1 MHFTWKGTSLQR
13 DISSFF
19 AYDGKGRGKPSFFSS
34 VMQNGRKCNHTLR
47 NSFITFQLS
56 DKVSTAVFIC
66 HRVQKWSYRVSA
78 DPQYLCN
85 KSFKSLNCINMLKY
99 SNNLISA
106 SLASFFFF
114 PYSLTIC
121 FPFCPCTSSGQLSL
135 SGRFLDSLHL
145 NLSPPVFSYYIYFSL
160 KSWCV

>member
-19 AYDGKGRGKPSFFSS
+19 AYDGKGRGRPSFFSS

-47 NSFITFQLS
+47 SSFITFQLS

-66 HRVQKWSYRVSA
+66 HRVQTLSYCVSA

-85 KSFKSLNCINMLKY
+85 KCFKSLNCINMLNFC
-99 SNNLISA
+99 NNLISA
-106 SLASFFFF
+106 SLASWFFS
-114 PYSLTIC
+114 YSVTDC
-121 FPFCPCTSSGQLSL
+121 FPFHPSMSSGQLSL
-135 SGRFLDSLHL
+135 SGRFLLTCFTLIYHHLSSLTTYA
-145 NLSPPVFSYYIYFSL
+145 FA
-160 KSWCV
+160 